1 GSPLLKQYAVSAPG
15 SAGEKQSLAG
25 LEKLMVEEVPVI
37 PLFFTSGIGFF
48 RTSTVR
54 GFPSQNDPY
63 AVPVPDSVNAAIVL
77 GRVRAGGKCRSR
89 TAGLREVLGTPPGL
103 LRDRGLGRHHRK
115 LRASAPD
122 AGWAAERRPEPL
134 RGTAL
139 TRGPGLTERRI
150 RDLAAPE

>member
-1 GSPLLKQYAVSAPG
+1 VAPGKKALRNWSRYRNAEAPPLLKQYAVSAPG

-48 RTSTVR
+48 RTNTVS

-77 GRVRAGGKCRSR
+77 GRVRAGGK
-89 TAGLREVLGTPPGL
+89 
-103 LRDRGLGRHHRK
+103 
-115 LRASAPD
+115 
-122 AGWAAERRPEPL
+122 
-134 RGTAL
+134 
-139 TRGPGLTERRI
+139 
-150 RDLAAPE
+150 